1 MPIPLSF
8 IPLKRTKKSPTT
20 VQLCP
25 KCPLGMPLFKENKN
39 KLKT

>member
-8 IPLKRTKKSPTT
+8 IPQKRTRKYPTI

-25 KCPLGMPLFKENKN
+25 KFPLGMPEFKQNKK